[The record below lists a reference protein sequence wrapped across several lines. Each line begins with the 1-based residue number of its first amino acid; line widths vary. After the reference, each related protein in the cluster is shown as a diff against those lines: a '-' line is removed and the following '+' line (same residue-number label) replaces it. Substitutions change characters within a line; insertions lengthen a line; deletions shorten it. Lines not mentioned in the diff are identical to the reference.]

1 MRRSAPSEALRHVTT
16 ALALLR
22 RLPETRERTQQEL
35 ELHLLLGSLQM
46 ATQGYAAPE
55 MRQTYTRAR
64 DLCYQIGQPSHQLFY
79 ALLGLFAFHL
89 MRTELEKA
97 YALAEQLATL
107 AHSLQD
113 PALCAEAYLALG
125 ATEFHRGELVQ
136 AREHFE
142 RGISFPP
149 PHLPYAHLVDFGQDP
164 WVACLCYDAF
174 ALAPLGYLDQAQQQL
189 QQAYD
194 RAQVL
199 AHPFSLG
206 FCLEVCCHIARFRG
220 EPPAVYKHAQAL
232 TALSTEYGFHH
243 REASGS
249 IYRGW
254 ALTARRQT
262 KTGLAQIR
270 HGLAAY
276 RAVQATLLQP
286 LFLAFLVEAASRG
299 HQIAEG
305 LAAVTE
311 ALELTQRA
319 GERFY
324 EAELYRLKGQLT
336 LQQANVQGST
346 FNVTNP
352 QAEAEACFLQAIEIA
367 RQQHAKLWELRAVM
381 SLSRL
386 WARQGKRQQ
395 ARQLLAEIYG
405 WFTEGFDTV
414 DLKDAKALLNELV

>member
-1 MRRSAPSEALRHVTT
+1 
-16 ALALLR
+16 
-22 RLPETRERTQQEL
+22 
-35 ELHLLLGSLQM
+35 
-46 ATQGYAAPE
+46 
-55 MRQTYTRAR
+55 
-64 DLCYQIGQPSHQLFY
+64 
-79 ALLGLFAFHL
+79 
-89 MRTELEKA
+89 MRTELEEA
-97 YALAEQLATL
+97 YALAKQLATL
-107 AHSLQD
+107 VHSLQD
-113 PALCAEAYLALG
+113 PALGAEAYLALG
-125 ATEFHRGELVQ
+125 AAEFHRGEFVH
-136 AREHFE
+136 ARAHLE
-142 RGISFPP
+142 RGLSFPP
-149 PHLPYAHLVDFGQDP
+149 PPLPDAHLADFGQDP

-220 EPPAVYKHAQAL
+220 EPQAVYKHAQAF
-232 TALSTEYGFHH
+232 TALATAYGFHH
-243 REASGS
+243 REASGA

-262 KTGLAQIR
+262 QTGLEQIR
-270 HGLAAY
+270 QGLAAY
-276 RAVQATLLQP
+276 RAVKATLLQP
-286 LFLAFLVEAASRG
+286 LFLACLVEAASRG

-311 ALELTQRA
+311 ALALTQRA

-336 LQQANVQGST
+336 LQSKVQRPMSKVIKSLGSG
-346 FNVTNP
+346 VRGP
-352 QAEAEACFLQAIEIA
+352 ESEAEGYFWKAIEIA
-367 RQQHAKLWELRAVM
+367 RQQHAKLWELRAVT

-405 WFTEGFDTV
+405 WFTEGFDTA
-414 DLKDAKALLNELV
+414 DLREAKALLAELA